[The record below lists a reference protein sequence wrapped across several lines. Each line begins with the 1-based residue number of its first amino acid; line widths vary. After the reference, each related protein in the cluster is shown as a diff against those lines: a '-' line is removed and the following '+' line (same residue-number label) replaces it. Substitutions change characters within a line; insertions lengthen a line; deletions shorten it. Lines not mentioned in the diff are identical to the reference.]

1 MDEPARPAE
10 EELARLAAAGDL
22 DAFNRIVDAYQDGV
36 FALCVRILGD
46 RHAAEDAAQETFIS
60 AYRAIGRF
68 EGTNLK
74 AWLYRI
80 AVNQCRDELR
90 RRKRRGLA
98 VSIDTPYEDDE
109 ESRLDVPD
117 TAAGAPELVEQ
128 RELGAALNALLL
140 MLPDEQREAVVLVD
154 VHGYPYEEVAAM
166 TGASVGTVKSRIFRG
181 REKLR
186 ALISARPELFPA
198 RPRQDR

>member
-1 MDEPARPAE
+1 MDDPSRPAE
-10 EELARLAAAGDL
+10 ADLVRRAATGDL
-22 DAFNRIVDAYQDGV
+22 DAFNRIVDVYQDGV
-36 FALCVRILGD
+36 YALCVRILGD
-46 RHAAEDAAQETFIS
+46 RHTAEDATQETFIS
-60 AYRAIGRF
+60 AYRAISRF
-68 EGTNLK
+68 EGANLK

-90 RRKRRGLA
+90 RRRRKGQA
-98 VSIDTPYEDDE
+98 VSIDVPFEDDE

-117 TAAGAPELVEQ
+117 ASAGAPEILEQ

-140 MLPDEQREAVVLVD
+140 MLPVEQREVVVLVD

-166 TGASVGTVKSRIFRG
+166 TGTSIGTVKSRIFRG